1 MTTPTTPPSPSGDEQ
16 RALLQSATDM
26 LFLLDLEGG
35 LRFANHWPMPGTSG
49 GPLPDTPFT
58 ALLPPAERRDFE
70 GALDAVLQD
79 GMPQSFKSILRGPDG
94 DDLPVR
100 IDLNA
105 VFDGAGRLVSVAGQ
119 AKDMRELVA
128 ARASS
133 TGGLA
138 PLPRDSNSPPGGAA
152 LLSEHPSMLL
162 VLRQLESLHDLDDP
176 VLVCGEPGTGKELVA
191 RAIHADSKRHGGPF
205 VAVSCVAL
213 TDAALTTRLFGRDGH
228 GLAHDAQG
236 GTLYLDQVGT
246 MRRATQ
252 ARLLT
257 LLRDGRAS
265 GRRVDVR
272 VVAAS
277 HRDLDELCRSGDLS
291 SELLELLGAIRIQL
305 PPLRLRDS
313 DVSLLVAHALTLVE
327 QETRRRWSMDPK
339 ALEVLQRYSWPGNV
353 RELLNVVRAATR
365 GAQGDVLSVSDLPPS
380 IRDGQSG
387 GADDA
392 PVRAMREVERSAIE
406 KALAAAS
413 GNRKRAAEI
422 LGMPRATFYRRLKQ
436 YG

>member
-1 MTTPTTPPSPSGDEQ
+1 MTTPTSDEQ

-26 LFLLDLEGG
+26 LFLLDLEGC
-35 LRFANHWPMPGTSG
+35 LRFANHWPDPRAVH
-49 GPLPDTPFT
+49 GPEAGEPF
-58 ALLPPAERRDFE
+58 AELLPPLNQRDLE

-79 GMPQSFKSILRGPDG
+79 GMPQSFESVLRSPDG

-100 IDLNA
+100 IDLQA
-105 VFDGAGRLVSVAGQ
+105 VFDDAGHLVSIAGQ
-119 AKDMRELVA
+119 ARDLRELVA
-128 ARASS
+128 ARSSS

-162 VLRQLESLHDLDDP
+162 VLRQLESLQELDDP

-191 RAIHADSKRHGGPF
+191 RAIHADSDRHTGPF

-213 TDAALTTRLFGRDGH
+213 TDAALTTRLFGRDGR
-228 GLAHDAQG
+228 GLVHDADG

-246 MRRATQ
+246 MQRATQ
-252 ARLLT
+252 ARLLS
-257 LLRDGRAS
+257 LLRTGRAGS
-265 GRRVDVR
+265 DQVDVR
-272 VVAAS
+272 VLGAS

-313 DVSLLVAHALTLVE
+313 DVPLLVAHALTLVE
-327 QETRRRWSMDPK
+327 QETRRRWRMDPK
-339 ALEVLQRYSWPGNV
+339 AVETLQRYSWPGNV
-353 RELLNVVRAATR
+353 RELLNVVRATTR
-365 GAQGDVLSVSDLPPS
+365 GAQGEVLALGDLPPS
-380 IRDGQSG
+380 VRLHEERAAG
-387 GADDA
+387 GEGT
-392 PVRAMREVERSAIE
+392 PVRAMREVERAAIE
-406 KALAAAS
+406 QALAAAS

-436 YG
+436 SGLQ